1 MLQIC
6 QKFVDPACVAASNI
20 AACIK
25 QDQDEAYFLT
35 HPRPSPPK
43 LAPAAIAGIAVGA
56 AAAFVA
62 LLVAAFLY
70 IRKAKHAK
78 QQQQKMAA
86 LLPTA
91 AIPKHLKCDSS
102 SGSGSSGSPR
112 GSSGSRRSSKDST
125 DSFDSLVMPKS
136 IQMTSDCG
144 RGGSSDSGSSCKVL
158 AVGMGSPSVMK
169 TRAAG
174 LPSIVKGT
182 LTEEEAADVQLGELT
197 WRKVGGG
204 WGKEVS
210 FIAEI
215 GEQ

>member
-91 AIPKHLKCDSS
+91 AIPKHLTCDSS
-102 SGSGSSGSPR
+102 SGSGSSGSRR
-112 GSSGSRRSSKDST
+112 GSIGGRRMSKDST

-136 IQMTSDCG
+136 IQMTPDCG